1 MPFSL
6 LFFFSN
12 SYAVEFKFF
21 MYKMKKR
28 VLFFMFWG
36 NLNQDLLHNNNGGM
50 AETHGMKS

>member
-50 AETHGMKS
+50 AEIHRMKS